1 MKKNYYIAIALTLAA
16 CTKAPVPQVQEG
28 PACNPVPV
36 TVTASID
43 VPDTKM
49 SYTPDGN
56 VLKSSWAKGDKISLI
71 AYNHDYKMVTND
83 ILTAESAGASV
94 RFSGTFSNPSGDV
107 SGVRLVY
114 PALTGS
120 PAASPL
126 EVNNNYNTTGPFSID
141 AGLLKLASD
150 RQFVQTHNGT
160 YTENGLQNLPYY
172 TLMVASPDRDA
183 VRSGSFTASF
193 SHLTYIIKATLTM
206 PATNPAG
213 DYDYW
218 VTKAELWGKETSPGV
233 FPTLKY
239 YGTAGFF
246 NGSFNTGQA
255 TRLRT
260 SFGGIKDDG
269 TPNGFQIERNGTL
282 VVYFVGGFNVQEEA
296 YRLLQGGGYDI
307 KVYFTDRTEPLTA
320 TFPVTANPYFQIA
333 VGKMYRFAATLSL

>member
-1 MKKNYYIAIALTLAA
+1 MKRYYYIAIALMLAA

-28 PACNPVPV
+28 PVCNPVPV

-43 VPDTKM
+43 SPDTKM
-49 SYTPDGN
+49 SYTLDEN
-56 VLKSSWAKGDKISLI
+56 VLKSTWNKGDQISLI
-71 AYNHDYKMVTND
+71 AYNHEYKMVTND

-94 RFSGTFSNPSGDV
+94 RFSGTFSNPTGDV
-107 SGVRLVY
+107 SSVRLVY

-126 EVNNNYNTTGPFSID
+126 EKRNNYNTTGPFSID
-141 AGLLKLASD
+141 AGLLKLESD

-160 YTENGLQNLPYY
+160 VTNGLQNLPYY
-172 TLMVASPDRDA
+172 TLMLASPDRDA

-206 PATNPAG
+206 PATHPDG
-213 DYDYW
+213 DTEYW

-239 YGTAGFF
+239 YGTAGFY

-260 SFGGIKDDG
+260 NLGTFTDAG
-269 TPNGFQIERNGTL
+269 TPNGFLIERGAQL
-282 VVYFVGGFNVQEEA
+282 VVFFVGGYNTQTEA
-296 YRLLQGGGYDI
+296 YRLLPGGGLDI
-307 KVYFTDRTEPLTA
+307 KVYHTDSTEPLTA
-320 TFPVTANPYFQIA
+320 TLTVSANPYFQIA
-333 VGKMYRFAATLSL
+333 VGQMYRFAATLSI